1 MPARRCPLPRPHPR
15 PARPLR
21 PRPPR
26 PRPPGPVRSGP
37 VRSGPAR
44 SGPVRSGPVRSV
56 SARSVSARP
65 GSGRSGPVRSGPVR
79 SGPVRSVSAR
89 SVSARPGSGRSG
101 PARTVCAAGRLGDP
115 RSGRDGIPVSA
126 TLAANEAMAARR
138 RRGLPVLPLAFGEAG
153 LPAAASLRAALAGAT
168 ARNGYGQVA
177 GLPAL
182 RRAAAGYWQRRG
194 LPTNPDAVI
203 CGPGSKP
210 LIYALLLAIGADV
223 AVPSPSWVSYAAHAE
238 LIGARCH
245 FVPAPPGEGGICDP
259 ARLAAAIGAAR
270 AAGRTIGAVIVT
282 LPDNP
287 TGRLARPDTVRALC
301 RVADEH
307 GLVIISDEIYR
318 DLIHDPA
325 AAVLSPA
332 AIAPHRTVVTT
343 ALSKN
348 LALGGWRIGVARMAD
363 GPLGRSLREA
373 VLGVGSEIWSSPAA
387 PIQHAAAVAFGE
399 PPDISE
405 RVTRSRSL
413 HASVVRA
420 VADQCAAAG
429 LLVPPPQAAFYLYPD
444 FEPWRE
450 HLGDTRGVT
459 TGRPGPAPAGALRRR
474 GPAASAFG
482 ESARALRVRIAT
494 GLLYGENDEQREAAL
509 QAAEPLTLPWIAAAL
524 DRFGKILAD
533 LAP

>member
-1 MPARRCPLPRPHPR
+1 MPYAG
-15 PARPLR
+15 PARPAAL
-21 PRPPR
+21 PASQARPPA
-26 PRPPGPVRSGP
+26 PVEPSPLPPAPVVPYPFPPAQLPPAPFSL
-37 VRSGPAR
+37 PAR
-44 SGPVRSGPVRSV
+44 LGP
-56 SARSVSARP
+56 
-65 GSGRSGPVRSGPVR
+65 
-79 SGPVRSVSAR
+79 
-89 SVSARPGSGRSG
+89 
-101 PARTVCAAGRLGDP
+101 P
-115 RSGRDGIPVSA
+115 RSGRGGIPVSA

-153 LPAAASLRAALAGAT
+153 LPVAASLRTALAEAT
-168 ARNGYGQVA
+168 AHNGYGPVA

-182 RRAAAGYWQRRG
+182 RSAAAGYWRRRG
-194 LPTNPDAVI
+194 LPTEPDAVI

-210 LIYALLLAIGADV
+210 LIFALLLALGADV
-223 AVPSPSWVSYAAHAE
+223 AVPSPSWVSYAAHAD

-259 ARLAAAIGAAR
+259 DRLAAAIGAAR
-270 AAGRTIGAVIVT
+270 AAGRRIGSVIVT

-373 VLGVGSEIWSSPAA
+373 VLGIGSEIWSSPAA
-387 PIQHAAAVAFGE
+387 PIQHAAAVAFAE

-405 RVTRSRSL
+405 RITRSRSL
-413 HASVVRA
+413 HATVVRA
-420 VADQCAAAG
+420 VADRCAAAG
-429 LLVPPPQAAFYLYPD
+429 LAVPPPEAAFYLYPD
-444 FEPWRE
+444 FEPWRG
-450 HLGDTRGVT
+450 HLRAARGVT
-459 TGRPGPAPAGALRRR
+459 TGAGLARHLLERY
-474 GPAASAFG
+474 GAGVLPASAFG

-494 GLLYGENDEQREAAL
+494 GLLYGEDDEQREAAL

-524 DRFGKILAD
+524 DRFGEILAD